1 MHFFKRQRLFLN
13 KRFLFLVCN
22 LRSLTVPNLKIKIN
36 QRKKTNLLDPQSLRK
51 DPILTMIFFKNK
63 KLRLKLKS
71 ESKDLE
77 ANKEL

>member
-1 MHFFKRQRLFLN
+1 MLFSKRQQLFLN
-13 KRFLFLVCN
+13 KKFLFLVCN
-22 LRSLTVPNLKIKIN
+22 LRNPTVPNLKIKTN
-36 QRKKTNLLDPQSLRK
+36 QHKKTNLLDPQSLKK
-51 DPILTMIFFKNK
+51 DQILTMIFFKNK